1 MKNKLST
8 YINKRDFNKTPEPV
22 GKIKNSQKGLHYVM
36 QFHAARKDHYD
47 FRLEWNGVLLSWAV
61 PKGPSLNPQDKRLA
75 VQTEDHPLD
84 YRNFEGNIPLGQYG
98 GGTVL
103 LFDSG
108 YWNPLNDVKKGLKE
122 GLIKFVLKGK
132 RLMGKFMLVRMEK
145 DNWLLIK
152 EKDEFAQKTNG
163 ISQYKTSVK
172 SGKTFKEIANLSK
185 NPFSKINVELA
196 LLSETVPNGRDWL
209 YEIKFD
215 GYRIIGEIENKNVVL
230 YTRNHQNYTSK
241 FPSIEKS
248 LIELSQGRAMILD
261 GEIVFSDE
269 TGRSNFFM
277 LQNAIKIK
285 DTSQVDYV
293 VFDILSLDGEDL
305 RDLPLIERKMILENL
320 LKKANK
326 NIIYS
331 RHLIGN
337 GEVLLDKVKQLS
349 LEGIIAKKKN
359 SVYSGK
365 RSGNWLKI
373 KCRKSSEFIIGGY
386 ELSNKKEGQ
395 IKSLYLGEYKNE
407 QFVYVGKVGS
417 GIDRKKSQELIQL
430 FKSYTTKKTYFEK
443 GKKDII
449 YLKPHFI
456 CEVEF
461 AEFTTQGLLRQA
473 SFKAIRE
480 DKKVKDLK
488 NKDTEI
494 EITSPDKII
503 YPLEKIRK
511 IDIVE
516 YYQQVAP
523 YMMKYIINRP
533 LAAIRCNQGIDK
545 TFFKKHPD
553 KNKLGIDIFSI
564 NNKEGKKQEYYS
576 INEKLGIIEEV
587 QSGTLEF
594 HIWGCT
600 KDNLNEPD
608 YMVFDLDPDEG
619 MELSQVRRGV
629 KHLKMILDDCHLTSF
644 LKTSGG
650 KGYHV
655 IVPFSQVKDWDT
667 FEDFSHKIA
676 LLMESMWPS
685 LYTTNMSKQKRKNK
699 IFIDW
704 LRNKKGSTSVA
715 PYSLRARDN
724 ASVSMPIAWSELDK
738 IAPDEITIKEVLM
751 RLKKNPWRNFMKI
764 KEKQKL
770 L

>member
-22 GKIKNSQKGLHYVM
+22 GEIKNSQKRLHYVM

-103 LFDSG
+103 LFDNG

-122 GLIKFVLKGK
+122 GMIKFALKGK

-152 EKDEFAQKTNG
+152 EKDEFIKKTNG
-163 ISQYKTSVK
+163 IDQYSTSIK
-172 SGKTFKEIANLSK
+172 SGKTLKEIANSKK
-185 NPFSKINVELA
+185 NPFTKIDVELA
-196 LLSETVPNGRDWL
+196 LLSETVPTGNNWV

-215 GYRIIGEIENKNVVL
+215 GYRIISEIDSQEVTL

-241 FPSIEKS
+241 FPTIKKS
-248 LIELSQGRAMILD
+248 LTMLSQGRAMILD
-261 GEIVFSDE
+261 GEIVYSDE
-269 TGRSNFFM
+269 TGKSNFFM
-277 LQNAIKIK
+277 LQNSIKSK
-285 DTSQVDYV
+285 DTSSVSYV
-293 VFDILSLDGEDL
+293 IFDILSLDGEDL
-305 RDLPLIERKMILENL
+305 RHLSLIERKMILENL
-320 LKKANK
+320 LKNAEKNLVFSKHITGDGESLFNKA
-326 NIIYS
+326 
-331 RHLIGN
+331 
-337 GEVLLDKVKQLS
+337 KQLS

-359 SVYSGK
+359 SVYLGK

-386 ELSNKKEGQ
+386 ELSDKKEGQ
-395 IKSLYLGEYKNE
+395 IKSLYLGEFNNGKLIYI
-407 QFVYVGKVGS
+407 GKVGS
-417 GIDRKKSQELIQL
+417 GINDKKSQEMIKL
-430 FKSYTTKKTYFEK
+430 FKPYVVKKTFFENM
-443 GKKDII
+443 KKDII
-449 YLKPHFI
+449 HLKPHFI
-456 CEVEF
+456 SEVEY
-461 AEFTTQGLLRQA
+461 AEFTMQGLLRQA
-473 SFKAIRE
+473 SFKTIRE
-480 DKKVKDLK
+480 DKKVEDLK

-494 EITSPDKII
+494 EITNPDKII

-516 YYQQVAP
+516 YYQQIAL

-553 KNKLGIDIFSI
+553 KNKLGIDIFPI
-564 NNKEGKKQEYYS
+564 ENKEGKKQEYYS
-576 INEKLGIIEEV
+576 INDKLGIIEEV

-600 KDNLNEPD
+600 KDSLNEPD

-619 MELSQVRRGV
+619 MELKQVRKGV

-655 IVPFSQVKDWDT
+655 VVPFSQVKDWET

-676 LLMESMWPS
+676 LLMESMWPE
-685 LYTTNMSKQKRKNK
+685 LYTTNMSKQKRRNK

-738 IAPDEITIKEVLM
+738 IAPNEITIKDALM
-751 RLKKNPWRNFMKI
+751 RLKKNPWRNFIKI